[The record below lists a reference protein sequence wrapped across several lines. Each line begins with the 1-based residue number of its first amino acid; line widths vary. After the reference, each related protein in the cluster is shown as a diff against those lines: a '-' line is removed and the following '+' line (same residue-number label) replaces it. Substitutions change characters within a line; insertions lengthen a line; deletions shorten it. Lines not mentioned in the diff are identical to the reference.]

1 MKANQQRIWRLFN
14 QQGIEFIIPIYQRN
28 YDWKEEQ
35 CIQLLND
42 ILELGKSDQ
51 NDSHFIGSIVYI
63 SDNFFLDENK
73 YVIID
78 GQQRIT
84 TLTLLLIALYKS
96 YKKSGNTAI
105 AEEIYEDYIINKRS
119 TDPSKLK
126 LKATA
131 DNSQDMNALLYERP
145 ISNEFSRIKNNYNFF
160 EREINEENRNII
172 WDGFKKLY
180 FVEISLE
187 RGKDNPQKIFES
199 LNSTGLDLSQGDLI
213 RNYILMG
220 LQPEQQNLLYKKFW
234 EPIEQNT
241 TLNNQSHISNF
252 IRDYLTLKTGE
263 IPRKDKVYNV
273 FKRYHHIGNVED
285 LEKMLSEIY
294 RFSEIYKFFLDPN
307 LIKEDEIKQAL
318 TYLNYIEVNVAYPFL
333 LQLFDD
339 FNKNIINK
347 ETFLSILK
355 FILTYVTRRFILDLP
370 TNALNKVFM
379 VLPKQIDYENYEE
392 SLYKYILTRPGKSR
406 MPTDLEI
413 QNGLAQKDLYNSH
426 SRMLKYILENIENY
440 NNKEKVRIID
450 EGQITIEHIF
460 PQNPDVSWRSD
471 INEEDY
477 SEFSTKYLHTLGNLT
492 LSGNNGK
499 LGNKSFIEKRDMNK
513 NGGEQ
518 GYKYSR
524 LWINRDLKEFSIWD
538 IANYK
543 KRAEQLSERFLK
555 IWNLPKIEN
564 IIDIPEINIDEL
576 TYDKTLK
583 LEYALYKGNKVIKES
598 LSKLYDYIIED
609 LFTED
614 EDSFISR
621 CSSIIKLTPDI
632 SKLRRPGT
640 VNNYFYEKNLS
651 GDDIFENLKKILD
664 KLGKSDDLY
673 LKFRSTII

>member
-119 TDPSKLK
+119 SDPSKLK

-234 EPIEQNT
+234 EPIERNT

-347 ETFLSILK
+347 EAFLSILK

-440 NNKEKVRIID
+440 NNKEKVHIID

-614 EDSFISR
+614 EESFISR

-673 LKFRSTII
+673 LKFRRTII

>member
-119 TDPSKLK
+119 SDPSKLK

-234 EPIEQNT
+234 EPIERNT

-440 NNKEKVRIID
+440 NNKEKVHIID

-614 EDSFISR
+614 EESFISR